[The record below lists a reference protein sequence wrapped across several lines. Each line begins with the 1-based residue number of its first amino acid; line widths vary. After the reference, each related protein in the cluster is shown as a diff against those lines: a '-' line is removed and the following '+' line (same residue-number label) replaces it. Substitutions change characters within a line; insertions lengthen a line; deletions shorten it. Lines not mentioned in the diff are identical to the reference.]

1 MKKQTNEQKVLKAL
15 KDHGPMTQAEL
26 AKTTKVKNVYQLI
39 ANMVKSG
46 KASKDGKAI
55 SIAVDETS
63 NLDPKK
69 VSEAIYKP
77 NKIKQMAVLNYLEEE
92 VDRLQK
98 EIDRLDGITRTRL
111 VELDY
116 IRKHVSQ
123 LSVLVE
129 MN

>member
-39 ANMVKSG
+39 ANMVKNG

>member
-77 NKIKQMAVLNYLEEE
+77 NKIKQTAVLNYLEEE
-92 VDRLQK
+92 VDRLQE

-116 IRKHVSQ
+116 VRKHISQ
-123 LSVLVE
+123 ISVLVE

>member
-15 KDHGPMTQAEL
+15 KDHGSMTQAEL

-39 ANMVKSG
+39 ANMVKNG
-46 KASKDGKAI
+46 KVRKDDKAI